1 MIHKEDITA
10 RMSWMQLGLVIFGSI
25 EDIITYMRSK
35 GLLARKVF
43 CSRYLPVD
51 LHDFAQRLN
60 EICMLDSVSSP
71 VKPIGRGFTSIE
83 DLCHRSNKFFVTTCG
98 CLNSVTKKSKTAA
111 D

>member
-1 MIHKEDITA
+1 
-10 RMSWMQLGLVIFGSI
+10 MSWIQLGPVIRSI

-35 GLLARKVF
+35 GLFARRMS

-71 VKPIGRGFTSIE
+71 VKPRQGLHFYGGQ
-83 DLCHRSNKFFVTTCG
+83 K
-98 CLNSVTKKSKTAA
+98 
-111 D
+111 